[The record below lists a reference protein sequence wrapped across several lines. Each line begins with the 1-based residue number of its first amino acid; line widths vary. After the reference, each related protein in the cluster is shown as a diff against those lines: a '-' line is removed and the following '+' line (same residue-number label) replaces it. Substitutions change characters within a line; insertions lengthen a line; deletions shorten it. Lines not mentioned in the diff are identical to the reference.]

1 MISREFCIVL
11 STRITRISR
20 LNRWTGK
27 STGIKV
33 PTGSAK
39 HLISFTAAVKV
50 IAYFHPRI

>member
-11 STRITRISR
+11 STGITRISR
-20 LNRWTGK
+20 LYRWTGK

-39 HLISFTAAVKV
+39 HLISFTAAVNV